1 MCAGGHENFLGGLSE
16 VIPEPVSANCN
27 MVTIQDNIQH
37 KK

>member
-1 MCAGGHENFLGGLSE
+1 MCAGGHENFFFCLSD
-16 VIPEPVSANCN
+16 VIPEPVSVNCN